1 MKLRT
6 SFVSNSSSSSF
17 IIINKTDKNL
27 SLRDLV
33 TEIAPI
39 ILSKKYFSNDSEVLK
54 FSLRMKLV
62 DEFQIFEAKQKKLIH
77 FSDEDSDTVIAS
89 LRCALDNGESK
100 VCDKCGSEYHCS
112 NFSESQS
119 FKWRILENFQT
130 EVVFREGD
138 QE

>member
-39 ILSKKYFSNDSEVLK
+39 ILSKKHFSNDSEVLK

-77 FSDEDSDTVIAS
+77 FSDEDSDAVIAS
-89 LRCALDNGESK
+89 LRYALDNGESK

-130 EVVFREGD
+130 EVVY
-138 QE
+138 QK

>member
-1 MKLRT
+1 
-6 SFVSNSSSSSF
+6 VSNSSSSSF

-77 FSDEDSDTVIAS
+77 FSDEDSDAVIAS
-89 LRCALDNGESK
+89 LRYALDNGESK

>member
-39 ILSKKYFSNDSEVLK
+39 ILSKKYFSNDSEALK
-54 FSLRMKLV
+54 FSEKMKFV
-62 DEFQIFEAKQKKLIH
+62 DEFQIFEAKQKKFIR
-77 FSDEDSDTVIAS
+77 FSDEDSDVVIAS
-89 LRCALDNGESK
+89 LRYALDNGESK

-130 EVVFREGD
+130 EVVY
-138 QE
+138 QK

>member
-1 MKLRT
+1 
-6 SFVSNSSSSSF
+6 
-17 IIINKTDKNL
+17 
-27 SLRDLV
+27 
-33 TEIAPI
+33 
-39 ILSKKYFSNDSEVLK
+39 
-54 FSLRMKLV
+54 MKLV

-77 FSDEDSDTVIAS
+77 FSDEDSDAVIAS